1 MPENTRP
8 PAPDRTSLQEVLAS
22 IKTLERHMEQRF
34 KQQKEEMDERLN
46 KFEGDIRQLTSR
58 EAIHAD
64 AVLRNKVEIMWKVMT
79 LGGTVIGTGIL
90 GALITLIVKTT

>member
-1 MPENTRP
+1 MPVDSIHGSGQP
-8 PAPDRTSLQEVLAS
+8 SLDQVLKS
-22 IKTLERHMEQRF
+22 IQSLELHMEKRF
-34 KQQKEEMDERLN
+34 QEQQANMEA
-46 KFEGDIRQLTSR
+46 KFKTFESELQQFNSR

-79 LGGTVIGTGIL
+79 LGSTVIGTAIL